1 MPLSPVND
9 VEPVYRALLLQGLF
23 FFAQVCSYKNS
34 LLNGVSVATII
45 TMEITF
51 DPAKDKSNQRKHG
64 MSLSLAQEIDWP
76 EVMAK
81 PDDRRDYGEVRE
93 IGYTVMHDRLYCV
106 VFTQRGDKM
115 HVISLRKANSREIRN
130 YVEQT

>member
-1 MPLSPVND
+1 
-9 VEPVYRALLLQGLF
+9 
-23 FFAQVCSYKNS
+23 
-34 LLNGVSVATII
+34 
-45 TMEITF
+45 MEITF

-64 MSLSLAQEIDWP
+64 VSLSLAQEIDWP
-76 EVMAK
+76 GVMAK

>member
-1 MPLSPVND
+1 
-9 VEPVYRALLLQGLF
+9 
-23 FFAQVCSYKNS
+23 
-34 LLNGVSVATII
+34 
-45 TMEITF
+45 
-51 DPAKDKSNQRKHG
+51 

-93 IGYTVMHDRLYCV
+93 VGYTVMHDRLYCV
-106 VFTQRGDKM
+106 VFTQRGDKK